1 MHEGIQY
8 GAQNGA
14 QNAIQN
20 GSQNV
25 PLNNGHSN
33 GVPLVSLV
41 NPPMNGIP
49 PQGSPQ
55 VPSQVSPQVP
65 PQIAPGPLVNAHPP
79 IILSPYNPGLH
90 QSSTSP
96 VVHETPHGMMYD
108 HNSQDEY
115 NDDDQNGTPQ
125 SGNNLKRA
133 TRTFQTLLMGSK
145 IRHLK
150 KKDGEPLWR
159 VDIQYDFLAGIFT
172 NEQRVFTNSY
182 TGVPNQTFAEI
193 YIDAMARS
201 SKCSKILRE
210 KLLGD
215 KRAALNMA
223 MVCLL
228 VNVGRMNTTLNF
240 FPEMRAQLRTY
251 HPIPSLQTYAKLS
264 DYKQL
269 QDAPRL
275 KSILKGACEDRPE
288 PGTIEEL
295 LINGRMPHTNP
306 INLIFLF
313 STYSSKI
320 EDRFFPPGRE
330 FFDFIM
336 TKTISSKSRSRA
348 FLWLVWA
355 YLQTN
360 LDPERLRENPFG
372 MGQQGGMLIP
382 ELEMLNEDQVRLENV
397 DTEDEKEF
405 GEAMTKLRQYH
416 LEEGAAAA
424 TVTSSSKPKR
434 DGRVAREKASRNND
448 DTPTGK
454 RATKKADS
462 SQQESARHR
471 SPATVKLKFKNVKF
485 KNNKEG
491 ERQKRCYDE
500 VNHILH
506 DLYET
511 KRRERH
517 RQGAIKWTWSKIK
530 DRDPL
535 ADSDEEIL
543 DAKLKKGKPVDYNG
557 DYGEESEA
565 IVKALRRSQRWIAR
579 WSKPQ
584 HGDVMRLSNLLGD

>member
-1 MHEGIQY
+1 MEQTNEYNEI
-8 GAQNGA
+8 
-14 QNAIQN
+14 
-20 GSQNV
+20 
-25 PLNNGHSN
+25 PLNSDSKTSFPVLSHESTANNMAENDRTEQLNSDGEQANSDIEQQQLTSSN
-33 GVPLVSLV
+33 TLLTESV
-41 NPPMNGIP
+41 MAKQDT
-49 PQGSPQ
+49 PQRTAFEG
-55 VPSQVSPQVP
+55 
-65 PQIAPGPLVNAHPP
+65 
-79 IILSPYNPGLH
+79 
-90 QSSTSP
+90 
-96 VVHETPHGMMYD
+96 EF
-108 HNSQDEY
+108 DEP
-115 NDDDQNGTPQ
+115 NGTGGGGTPG

-159 VDIQYDFLAGIFT
+159 LDIQYDFLVGLFT
-172 NEQRVFTNSY
+172 NELGVFTNSY
-182 TGVPNQTFAEI
+182 TNEKHQTFADI

-295 LINGRMPHTNP
+295 LLNERMPHTNP

-313 STYSSKI
+313 STYSSKV
-320 EDRFFPPGRE
+320 EDRLFPQGRE

-336 TKTISSKSRSRA
+336 TKTLSSKSRARA

-355 YLQTN
+355 YLETN
-360 LDPERLRENPFG
+360 LEPEQLRNNPFG
-372 MGQQGGMLIP
+372 LGEEDGLKIP
-382 ELEMLNEDQVRLENV
+382 KLEILSEEEVVLENV

-405 GEAMTKLRQYH
+405 GDAMTKLRQFY

-424 TVTSSSKPKR
+424 ALHASVKPKR
-434 DGRVAREKASRNND
+434 GGRVAREKTSSTSNDSPSTTKRTLNSTNSAKRNGTLNANIKRE
-448 DTPTGK
+448 PGIGK
-454 RATKKADS
+454 
-462 SQQESARHR
+462 
-471 SPATVKLKFKNVKF
+471 SPARVKLTFKNLKF

-491 ERQKRCYDE
+491 ERQRKCYEQID
-500 VNHILH
+500 HILKKI
-506 DLYET
+506 YKI
-511 KRRERH
+511 KRRERIMK
-517 RQGAIKWTWSKIK
+517 GSIKRSWSKVQEAT
-530 DRDPL
+530 DPL
-535 ADSDEEIL
+535 ADSDDEVANL
-543 DAKLKKGKPVDYNG
+543 DPKPKRGKPAVQYKG
-557 DYGEESEA
+557 DYGEENEA
-565 IVKALRRSQRWIAR
+565 IVRALRRSQRWISR
-579 WSKPQ
+579 WKAGDTNEDHKDENTD
-584 HGDVMRLSNLLGD
+584 HGNIMKLSNLLGD